1 MAQIM
6 SIKQSTIIIYGLKS
20 EKLSKKFLLWKTITI
35 YSNLLITRSQ
45 NMLLASKEDMIGG
58 CENLLQEIMETEGR
72 WFTDLYSCLW
82 K

>member
-1 MAQIM
+1 
-6 SIKQSTIIIYGLKS
+6 
-20 EKLSKKFLLWKTITI
+20 
-35 YSNLLITRSQ
+35 
-45 NMLLASKEDMIGG
+45 MLLASKEDMIGG